1 LLASSRPP
9 LILQHHHRLESE
21 HRLNDVMNERH
32 AVRGSTLT
40 DCSVGIVVSA
50 LLLGTIVTPLQ
61 RQVENRKIEQTAQL
75 LAKARSALL
84 GYAAAHG
91 YFPCPATSVS
101 NGQEPVGTD
110 HATGACPTYYGFLPA
125 ATLGLEHSDS
135 LGYAIDAWGS
145 TENRIRYAVINQ
157 AVASAVNTRAF
168 TRTNGMRTAA
178 ISNLSDTSL
187 SLFHVC
193 GSAAGVVSGTSCG
206 TAPTLV
212 STTPV
217 VVWSVGGNATSGGVS
232 ADEAQ
237 NPNPNG
243 GSEDRIF
250 VSRVRNEV
258 AGYEF
263 DDIVAWIPMPLI
275 VTRMVAAGQ
284 LP

>member
-1 LLASSRPP
+1 
-9 LILQHHHRLESE
+9 
-21 HRLNDVMNERH
+21 MNRRH
-32 AVRGSTLT
+32 AARGSILT
-40 DCSVGIVVSA
+40 DCSVGIFVSA

-61 RQVENRKIEQTAQL
+61 RQVENRKIELTANL

-101 NGQEPVGTD
+101 NGQEPAGTD
-110 HATGACPTYYGFLPA
+110 HATGTCPTYHGFVPA
-125 ATLGLEHSDS
+125 ATLGLED
-135 LGYAIDAWGS
+135 LDPQGYAIDAWAGAQ
-145 TENRIRYAVINQ
+145 NRMRYAVMNQ
-157 AVASAVNTRAF
+157 AVGSAVNTRAF

-178 ISNLSDTSL
+178 ISSLSDTSL

-193 GSAAGVVSGTSCG
+193 GGAAGVVSATNCG

-217 VVWSVGGNATSGGVS
+217 VVWSVGSNATSGGVS

-263 DDIVAWIPMPLI
+263 DDIVTWIPMPLI